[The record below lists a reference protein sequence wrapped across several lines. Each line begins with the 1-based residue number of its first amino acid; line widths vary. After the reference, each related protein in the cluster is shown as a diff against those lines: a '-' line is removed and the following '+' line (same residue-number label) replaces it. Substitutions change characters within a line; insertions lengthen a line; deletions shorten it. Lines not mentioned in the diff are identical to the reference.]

1 MANGTAI
8 DVNQYSKE
16 ELGTALVRVKAAAR
30 RYKDKMQEGAEEFM
44 GLAIQ
49 TGAAFGIGWWIGS
62 IKRGGNFTEEDL
74 QFFGIDRE
82 LVIGLGL
89 AFAGLSGFLGK
100 QMSGAAKRA
109 GGGVLAYWAGV
120 QGETIGSEVA
130 A

>member
-1 MANGTAI
+1 MAQGTAI

-30 RYKDKMQEGAEEFM
+30 RYKDKMKEGAEEFM

-62 IKRGGNFTEEDL
+62 IKQGTFTEEDL
-74 QFFGIDRE
+74 QFFGVDKE

-89 AFAGLSGFLGK
+89 VFAGLSGFLGK
-100 QMSGAAKRA
+100 QMGGAAKRA

-120 QGETIGSEVA
+120 QGETMGSEA
-130 A
+130 

>member
-1 MANGTAI
+1 MAQGTAI

-30 RYKDKMQEGAEEFM
+30 RYKDKMKEGAEEFM

-62 IKRGGNFTEEDL
+62 IKQGTFEEEDL
-74 QFFGIDRE
+74 QFFGVDKE

-89 AFAGLSGFLGK
+89 VFAGLSGFLGK
-100 QMSGAAKRA
+100 QMGGAAKRA

-120 QGETIGSEVA
+120 QGETMGSEA
-130 A
+130 